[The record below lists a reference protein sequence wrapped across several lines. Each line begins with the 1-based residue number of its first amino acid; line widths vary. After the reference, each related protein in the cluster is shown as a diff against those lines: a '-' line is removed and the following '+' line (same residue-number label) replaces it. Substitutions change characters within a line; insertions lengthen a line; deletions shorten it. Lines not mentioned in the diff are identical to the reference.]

1 MVAKLPPHAL
11 VFVIS
16 GASQPFWHAMLLN
29 AAPELVA
36 TWTVRTSLSEA
47 EAKGWAT
54 RATCARLPPPAAA
67 APPTPP
73 HPPPPPCILAR
84 PRPAPSR
91 QPNAAETA
99 RPLPVLCAQAA
110 GRSTR

>member
-1 MVAKLPPHAL
+1 MNTPYPSHNNTPDCNAQVAWMVDKLPPHAL

-16 GASQPFWHAMLLN
+16 GASQPFWHAMLLQ

-54 RATCARLPPPAAA
+54 RATCAR
-67 APPTPP
+67 TTQ
-73 HPPPPPCILAR
+73 
-84 PRPAPSR
+84 PSTC
-91 QPNAAETA
+91 P
-99 RPLPVLCAQAA
+99 
-110 GRSTR
+110 